1 MKFLVGTTQFL
12 VGIFLVGTFFGTAAA
27 EAATLRQPDTTVNC
41 TYLSMIISEELNRC
55 NHRSLRPPSSVSRAP
70 GEVKV
75 LPWTPLCKHPR

>member
-41 TYLSMIISEELNRC
+41 TYLSMIISTAVTIARYARLVL
-55 NHRSLRPPSSVSRAP
+55 SP
-70 GEVKV
+70 G
-75 LPWTPLCKHPR
+75 PQGRWRFSPGPLCRHPR